1 MDFITHKD
9 IKDINKYYQF
19 CLEHKNCVI
28 KDKNEWTDTL
38 KELIDELNI
47 NVNYFNN
54 VCINYYKNKTI
65 KNYREDQDKYSEV
78 ILHFVV
84 QNPSLSF
91 SSPSSL
97 RSKEEGSEEKGRV
110 KIVMKENKNS
120 KPYFKLNLESGDMLF
135 ISKNSNF
142 SFDPESKEKKYINT
156 RKLYYDIYRGDF
168 FVISF
173 KKLKV

>member
-1 MDFITHKD
+1 MHKD

-38 KELIDELNI
+38 RELIDELNI

-54 VCINYYKNKTI
+54 VCINYYGNKTI
-65 KNYREDQDKYSEV
+65 KNYRENPDKYSEV
-78 ILHFVV
+78 ILHFIV
-84 QNPSLSF
+84 QNPF
-91 SSPSSL
+91 SSPLAL
-97 RSKEEGSEEKGRV
+97 RGSEEKGSKEKEA

-120 KPYFKLNLESGDMLF
+120 KPYFKLNLKSGDMLF

-168 FVISF
+168 FIISF
-173 KKLKV
+173 KKSKV